1 MRVIEAFD
9 FALFALKLQKDT
21 KPIGRLQ
28 TYHEEFVRHIQFQ
41 QNMFDK
47 LAQIQK
53 GRE

>member
-9 FALFALKLQKDT
+9 FALFALKLQKET

-41 QNMFDK
+41 QSMFDK